1 MLKCLLLLASHL
13 PVLSLNPKTQH
24 DDPDHDLESSPD
36 QSTQANDSDQTRC
49 CHDIQLNSIMIS
61 NTSTGP
67 SASSVETARVELTTT
82 INSPSFSTSTQTST
96 QENLANENQPFH
108 LIIETLRQQ
117 ELGRHVL
124 ILAVP
129 MTIGLFSVDK
139 LVNEPLALR
148 VMAIALALG
157 FVGIWNGILL
167 RTTCNEA
174 SNIIEL
180 LGIAFMLLA
189 FFGFIACFLPESL
202 IWIPYLCWVLSLLPF
217 VIALCSTGRATKDR
231 DSNDRQ
237 PRPHSC
243 GV

>member
-1 MLKCLLLLASHL
+1 MLKKCLLFLVSHL

-36 QSTQANDSDQTRC
+36 QSTQANGSDQTRC
-49 CHDIQLNSIMIS
+49 CHDIQLNSIMMIS

-67 SASSVETARVELTTT
+67 PASSVEEARVELSTT
-82 INSPSFSTSTQTST
+82 IDSPSSSTSTQTST
-96 QENLANENQPFH
+96 RENLANENQPFH
-108 LIIETLRQQ
+108 RIIETLRQQ

-124 ILAVP
+124 ILAAP
-129 MTIGLFSVDK
+129 LTIGLFSVDN
-139 LVNEPLALR
+139 LVNEPSALR

-174 SNIIEL
+174 SNMIEL

-217 VIALCSTGRATKDR
+217 VIALCSTGRTT
-231 DSNDRQ
+231 
-237 PRPHSC
+237 
-243 GV
+243 

>member
-1 MLKCLLLLASHL
+1 
-13 PVLSLNPKTQH
+13 
-24 DDPDHDLESSPD
+24 
-36 QSTQANDSDQTRC
+36 
-49 CHDIQLNSIMIS
+49 
-61 NTSTGP
+61 
-67 SASSVETARVELTTT
+67 
-82 INSPSFSTSTQTST
+82 
-96 QENLANENQPFH
+96 
-108 LIIETLRQQ
+108 
-117 ELGRHVL
+117 
-124 ILAVP
+124 
-129 MTIGLFSVDK
+129 
-139 LVNEPLALR
+139 
-148 VMAIALALG
+148 MAIALALG
-157 FVGIWNGILL
+157 FVEIWNGILL

-237 PRPHSC
+237 SPHSC